1 MHSEGSMVS
10 KLDSRAPSIA
20 DLKLRTKKRIPK
32 FAYEYLVGGCNND
45 RAISHNREALDR
57 VFLQPSYLSRT
68 QTASLKASVLGVE
81 YDAPFGIAPLG
92 LSGLIWPKA
101 AEYHAAAAKKANI
114 PYILSTLAS
123 TSIEDAA
130 ACAGRNLWF
139 QLYPPKD
146 QEIRLDLMHR
156 AQQVGCNNLVVTIDV
171 PVAGRRPNDIKNGL
185 SVPPKVTLKS
195 IYQTLSRPSWAVATG
210 LNGMPQFASMQPY
223 MSELSNLEDVA
234 NYIRSTLKEPVDIS
248 MLEQLRQQWPGN
260 LIVKGVLNVEDA
272 KHCAA
277 INADAIIVSNH
288 GGRQLD
294 AACSPAE
301 MVQEIVDSVG
311 DKLEVF
317 VDSGVESGVDIARY
331 LALGANM
338 VFSGRPYMYG
348 VGAFGKQGANHC
360 IDILYSEL
368 EQVMNQLGCSSP
380 DELVKFLK

>member
-1 MHSEGSMVS
+1 MVR
-10 KLDSRAPSIA
+10 KLDHKAASVA
-20 DLKLRTKKRIPK
+20 DLKRLTKKRIPQ

-45 RAISHNREALDR
+45 RAVSHNRDALDN

-68 QTASLKASVLGVE
+68 QKASLKTTALGVQ

-101 AEYHAAAAKKANI
+101 AEYHASAAKKANI

-130 ACAGRNLWF
+130 ACAGSNLWF

-146 QEIRLDLMHR
+146 TEIRLDLMRR
-156 AQQVGCNNLVVTIDV
+156 AQEVGCNNLVVTIDV

-185 SVPPKVTLKS
+185 SVPPKISVNS
-195 IYQTLSRPSWAVATG
+195 IYQTLLRPSWALATAF
-210 LNGMPQFASMQPY
+210 NGMPEFANMQPY
-223 MSELSNLEDVA
+223 MNKLSNLQDVA
-234 NYIRSTLKEPVDIS
+234 NYIRSSLKEPVSIAI
-248 MLEQLRQQWPGN
+248 LEQLREQWPGK
-260 LIVKGVLNVEDA
+260 LIVKGVLSVEDA
-272 KHCAA
+272 KLAVA

-294 AACSPAE
+294 LACSPVE
-301 MVQEIVDSVG
+301 MMREIVDSVG
-311 DKLEVF
+311 DKLEIY

-331 LALGANM
+331 LALGAKM

-348 VGAFGKQGANHC
+348 VGAFGPQGADHC
-360 IDILYSEL
+360 IDIFYSEL

-380 DELVKFLK
+380 HELVNFLK

>member
-1 MHSEGSMVS
+1 MVR
-10 KLDSRAPSIA
+10 KLDHKAASVA
-20 DLKLRTKKRIPK
+20 DLKRLTKKRIPQ

-45 RAISHNREALDR
+45 RAVSHNRDALDN

-68 QTASLKASVLGVE
+68 QAASLKTTALGVQ

-101 AEYHAAAAKKANI
+101 AEYHASAAKKANI

-130 ACAGRNLWF
+130 ACAGSNLWF

-146 QEIRLDLMHR
+146 TEIRLDLMRR
-156 AQQVGCNNLVVTIDV
+156 AQQVGCKNLVVTIDV

-185 SVPPKVTLKS
+185 SVPPKISVNS
-195 IYQTLSRPSWAVATG
+195 IYQTLRRPSWALATAF
-210 LNGMPQFASMQPY
+210 NGMPEFANMQPY
-223 MSELSNLEDVA
+223 MNKLSNLQDVA
-234 NYIRSTLKEPVDIS
+234 NYIRSTLKEPVSIAI
-248 MLEQLRQQWPGN
+248 LEQLRQQWPEK
-260 LIVKGVLNVEDA
+260 LIVKGVLSVEDA
-272 KHCAA
+272 KLAAA

-294 AACSPAE
+294 LACSPVE
-301 MVQEIVDSVG
+301 MMREIVDSVG
-311 DKLEVF
+311 DKLEIY

-331 LALGANM
+331 LALGAKM

-348 VGAFGKQGANHC
+348 VGAFGQQGADHC
-360 IDILYSEL
+360 IDIFYSEL

-380 DELVKFLK
+380 HELVSFLK

>member
-1 MHSEGSMVS
+1 MVR
-10 KLDSRAPSIA
+10 KLDHKAASVA
-20 DLKLRTKKRIPK
+20 DLKRLTKKRIPQ

-45 RAISHNREALDR
+45 RAVSHNRDALDN

-68 QTASLKASVLGVE
+68 QAASLKTTALGVQ

-101 AEYHAAAAKKANI
+101 AEYHASAAKKANI

-130 ACAGRNLWF
+130 ACAGSNLWF

-146 QEIRLDLMHR
+146 TEIRLDLLRR
-156 AQQVGCNNLVVTIDV
+156 AQEVGCNNLVVTIDV

-185 SVPPKVTLKS
+185 SVPPKISVNS
-195 IYQTLSRPSWAVATG
+195 IYQTLLRPSWALATAF
-210 LNGMPQFASMQPY
+210 NGMPEFANMQPY
-223 MSELSNLEDVA
+223 MNKLSNLQDVA
-234 NYIRSTLKEPVDIS
+234 NYIRSSLKEPVSIAI
-248 MLEQLRQQWPGN
+248 LEQLRQQWPGK
-260 LIVKGVLNVEDA
+260 LIVKGVLSVEDA
-272 KHCAA
+272 KLAAA

-294 AACSPAE
+294 LACSPVE
-301 MVQEIVDSVG
+301 MMRDIVDSVG
-311 DKLEVF
+311 DKLEIY

-331 LALGANM
+331 LALGAKM

-348 VGAFGKQGANHC
+348 VGAFGPQGADHC
-360 IDILYSEL
+360 IDIFYSEL

-380 DELVKFLK
+380 HELVNFLK

>member
-1 MHSEGSMVS
+1 MVR
-10 KLDSRAPSIA
+10 KLDHKAASVA
-20 DLKLRTKKRIPK
+20 DLKRLTKKRIPQ

-45 RAISHNREALDR
+45 RAVSHNRDALDN

-68 QTASLKASVLGVE
+68 QAASLKTTALGVQ

-101 AEYHAAAAKKANI
+101 AEYHASAAKKANI

-130 ACAGRNLWF
+130 ACAGSNLWF

-146 QEIRLDLMHR
+146 TEIRLDLMRR
-156 AQQVGCNNLVVTIDV
+156 AQEVGCNNLVVTIDV

-185 SVPPKVTLKS
+185 SVPPKISVNS
-195 IYQTLSRPSWAVATG
+195 IYQTLLRPSWALATAF
-210 LNGMPQFASMQPY
+210 NGMPEFANMQPY
-223 MSELSNLEDVA
+223 MNKLSNLQDVA
-234 NYIRSTLKEPVDIS
+234 NYIRSSLKEPVSIAI
-248 MLEQLRQQWPGN
+248 LEQLRQQWPGN
-260 LIVKGVLNVEDA
+260 LIVKGVLSVEDA
-272 KHCAA
+272 KLAVA

-294 AACSPAE
+294 LACSPVE
-301 MVQEIVDSVG
+301 MMRDIVDSVG
-311 DKLEVF
+311 DKLEIY

-331 LALGANM
+331 LALGAKM

-348 VGAFGKQGANHC
+348 VGAFGPQGADHC
-360 IDILYSEL
+360 IDIFNSEL

-380 DELVKFLK
+380 HELVNFLK

>member
-1 MHSEGSMVS
+1 MVR
-10 KLDSRAPSIA
+10 KLDHKAASVA
-20 DLKLRTKKRIPK
+20 DLKRLTKKRIPQ

-45 RAISHNREALDR
+45 RAVSHNRDALDN

-68 QTASLKASVLGVE
+68 QAASLKTTALGVQ

-101 AEYHAAAAKKANI
+101 AEYHASAAKKANI

-130 ACAGRNLWF
+130 ACAGSNLWF

-146 QEIRLDLMHR
+146 TEIRLDLMRR
-156 AQQVGCNNLVVTIDV
+156 AQEVGCNNLVVTIDV

-185 SVPPKVTLKS
+185 SVPPKISVNS
-195 IYQTLSRPSWAVATG
+195 IYQTLLRPSWALATAF
-210 LNGMPQFASMQPY
+210 NGMPEFANMQPY
-223 MSELSNLEDVA
+223 MNKLSNLQDVA
-234 NYIRSTLKEPVDIS
+234 NYIRSSLKEPVSIAI
-248 MLEQLRQQWPGN
+248 LEQLRQQWPGN
-260 LIVKGVLNVEDA
+260 LIVKGVLSVEDA
-272 KHCAA
+272 KLAAA

-294 AACSPAE
+294 LACSPVE
-301 MVQEIVDSVG
+301 MMREIVDSVG
-311 DKLEVF
+311 DKLEIY

-331 LALGANM
+331 LALGAKM

-348 VGAFGKQGANHC
+348 VGAFGPQGADHC
-360 IDILYSEL
+360 IDIFNSEL

-380 DELVKFLK
+380 HELVNFLK

>member
-1 MHSEGSMVS
+1 MVR
-10 KLDSRAPSIA
+10 KLDNTAASIA
-20 DLKLRTKKRIPK
+20 DLKWLTKKRIPQ

-45 RAISHNREALDR
+45 RAVSHNRDALDN
-57 VFLQPSYLSRT
+57 VFLQPSYLART
-68 QTASLKASVLGVE
+68 QAASLKTTALGVQ

-101 AEYHAAAAKKANI
+101 AEYHASAAKKANI

-130 ACAGRNLWF
+130 ACAGNNLWF

-146 QEIRLDLMHR
+146 TEIRLDLMRR
-156 AQQVGCNNLVVTIDV
+156 AQQVGCNHLVVTIDV

-185 SVPPKVTLKS
+185 SVPPKITANS
-195 IYQTLSRPSWAVATG
+195 IYQTLLRPSWALATAF
-210 LNGMPQFASMQPY
+210 NGMPEFANMQPY
-223 MSELSNLEDVA
+223 MNKLSNLQDVA
-234 NYIRSTLKEPVDIS
+234 NYIRSTLKEPVSIAI
-248 MLEQLRQQWPGN
+248 LEQLRQQWPGK
-260 LIVKGVLNVEDA
+260 LIVKGVLSVADA
-272 KHCAA
+272 KLAAA

-294 AACSPAE
+294 LAYSPVE
-301 MVQEIVDSVG
+301 MMREIVDSVG
-311 DKLEVF
+311 DKLEIY

-331 LALGANM
+331 LALGAKM

-348 VGAFGKQGANHC
+348 VGAFGERGADHC
-360 IDILYSEL
+360 IDIFYSEL

-380 DELVKFLK
+380 HELVRFLK

>member
-1 MHSEGSMVS
+1 MVS
-10 KLDSRAPSIA
+10 KLNSRAASIA

-45 RAISHNREALDR
+45 KAIAHNRDALDH
-57 VFLQPSYLSRT
+57 VFLHPSYLSRT
-68 QTASLKASVLGVE
+68 QAASLKTTALGAE
-81 YDAPFGIAPLG
+81 YDAPFGISPLG

-130 ACAGRNLWF
+130 ACAGNNLWF

-146 QEIRLDLMHR
+146 QEIRLDLMQR

-185 SVPPKVTLKS
+185 SVPPKITLKS
-195 IYQTLSRPSWAVATG
+195 IYQTLSRPSWAMATG

-223 MSELSNLEDVA
+223 MSKLSNLEDVA
-234 NYIRSTLKEPVDIS
+234 NYIRSTLKEPVNIA
-248 MLEQLRQQWPGN
+248 MLEQLRQQWPGK
-260 LIVKGVLNVEDA
+260 LIVKGVLNVADA

-294 AACSPAE
+294 GACSPVE
-301 MVQEIVDSVG
+301 MMQEIVDSVG

-348 VGAFGKQGANHC
+348 VGAVGKQGANHC

-368 EQVMNQLGCSSP
+368 EQVMNQLGCPST

>member
-1 MHSEGSMVS
+1 MVR
-10 KLDSRAPSIA
+10 KLDNTAASIA
-20 DLKLRTKKRIPK
+20 DLKWLTKKRIPQ

-45 RAISHNREALDR
+45 RAVSHNRDALDN
-57 VFLQPSYLSRT
+57 VFLQPSYLART
-68 QTASLKASVLGVE
+68 QAASLKTTALGVQ

-101 AEYHAAAAKKANI
+101 AEYHASAAKKANI

-130 ACAGRNLWF
+130 ACAGNNLWF

-146 QEIRLDLMHR
+146 TEIRLDLMRR

-185 SVPPKVTLKS
+185 SVPPKITANS
-195 IYQTLSRPSWAVATG
+195 IYQTLLRPSWALATAF
-210 LNGMPQFASMQPY
+210 NGMPEFANMQPY
-223 MSELSNLEDVA
+223 MNKLSNLQDVA
-234 NYIRSTLKEPVDIS
+234 NYIRSTLKEPVSIAI
-248 MLEQLRQQWPGN
+248 LEQLRQQWPGK
-260 LIVKGVLNVEDA
+260 LIVKGVLSVADA
-272 KHCAA
+272 KLAAA

-294 AACSPAE
+294 LAYSPVE
-301 MVQEIVDSVG
+301 MMREIVDSVG
-311 DKLEVF
+311 DKLEIY

-331 LALGANM
+331 LALGAKM

-348 VGAFGKQGANHC
+348 VGAFGERGADHC
-360 IDILYSEL
+360 IDIFYSEL

-380 DELVKFLK
+380 HELVRFLK